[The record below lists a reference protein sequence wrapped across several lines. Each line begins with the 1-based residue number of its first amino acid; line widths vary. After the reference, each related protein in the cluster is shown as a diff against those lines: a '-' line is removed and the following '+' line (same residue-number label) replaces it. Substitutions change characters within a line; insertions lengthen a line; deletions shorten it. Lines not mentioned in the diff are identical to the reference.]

1 MNSKKILFIFISLS
15 ILLATNLFTNKIYA
29 AECQKINENEVKYFN
44 SKITL
49 TNDNGEKTYK
59 NVQFPIYNEGG
70 NTYSFESAKYH
81 LKYNNKKLE
90 LHQTNEN
97 RFYTEDENCEK
108 YEDNYSTEYEIE
120 IPFVLATDNNRC
132 LKDQSWVNEILDF
145 YSNTDFNIYVD
156 GQNLNLKNPSGEINT
171 YMIDLKNNIL
181 YTNGDEQRLLDNP
194 LDKEKLHKLI
204 LKISEKKGMKYVL
217 RFKFNFWLTGV
228 CENYYDIKTNKL
240 IDTKAQNGEEG
251 DEVKPNYKTFK
262 NYQFNNCDA
271 KLNEDG
277 KIIVNEGINYVTHY
291 YDKLWDGEIDYLDYE
306 NNKIISEP
314 IYFKSKIEE
323 DLLENNKNI
332 ESYSFYEEK
341 REYDDNNN
349 YLKLI
354 CYYKSNEYDKD
365 KNEKTKELEND
376 APKDNK
382 EDSVNKETK
391 EYDEKNIT
399 NDELNN
405 KNKKT
410 AESKEKNNNDK
421 QTNESQ
427 IDNKDNLNKNSNK
440 KTIEKD
446 ELKENKIV
454 ETINNKSL
462 LDTNSK
468 INNRI
473 EKINNFSKAQYIKLP
488 KAEITEEQAIKN
500 VETPK
505 TKKAYSY
512 ENLMIGPKK
521 ISENNK
527 IFENDTKSKNR
538 VSKNKIINDA
548 NTANTANEITEKEN
562 QIKENIKNSNKIEDT
577 YQTPLPQT
585 ISLLE
590 GKIKSLKFKL
600 KIWIIVAFINLFV
613 TILLILNKLKKK

>member
-97 RFYTEDENCEK
+97 IFYTEDENCEK

-548 NTANTANEITEKEN
+548 NTANEITEKEN

>member
-548 NTANTANEITEKEN
+548 NTANEITEKEN

>member
-59 NVQFPIYNEGG
+59 NVQFPIYNEGR

-548 NTANTANEITEKEN
+548 NTANEITEKEN